1 MTADR
6 PHDHGIG
13 TDDGAP
19 PGAEPDATL
28 ATSGHPARAAA
39 DDDGG
44 GGTNGGILGRAHR
57 ALTLGIISVV
67 SLVAFEASA
76 VNTAMPVAARA
87 LDGIG
92 LYAFGFSAFFTASLF
107 AMALAGSGATGA
119 GRSGRCSAGS
129 PRSGRGC

>member
-13 TDDGAP
+13 TDDSAP
-19 PGAEPDATL
+19 PGAESTAT
-28 ATSGHPARAAA
+28 AAHSAPLA
-39 DDDGG
+39 DDRGG
-44 GGTNGGILGRAHR
+44 QGGGILGRAYR
-57 ALTLGIISVV
+57 ALTFGIISVV
-67 SLVAFEASA
+67 SLIAFEASA
-76 VNTAMPVAARA
+76 VNTAMPAAARA

-107 AMALAGSGATGA
+107 AMALAGSGATGV
-119 GRSGRCSAGS
+119 GRSGRCSPGS